1 MNPFEVPAVSVE
13 EVPAGAVLLDC
24 REDDE
29 WAAGHI
35 AGAVHVPMSD
45 IPRRLAGAPGDLTP
59 ERQIVVVCKVGSRSA
74 HVAGWL
80 NRNGFD
86 AVNLDG
92 GMLAWATAGRPM
104 ITDDDRPPYV
114 A

>member
-1 MNPFEVPAVSVE
+1 MAVDEMPAR
-13 EVPAGAVLLDC
+13 AVLLDC
-24 REDDE
+24 REDEE

-35 AGAVHVPMSD
+35 DGAVHVPMNE
-45 IPRRLAGAPGDLTP
+45 IPNRVTHDPGALTP
-59 ERQIVVVCKVGSRSA
+59 ERQIVVVCKMGGRSA

-92 GMLAWATAGRPM
+92 GMLAWATSGRPM
-104 ITDDDRPPYV
+104 ISDDGGPSYV